1 MTTELNSLINALSVE
16 AGVVPPVSTGAL
28 GEDIVHRLDD
38 GSGAFV
44 AELNTAE
51 EATSTA
57 EHLEELADR
66 AEAAAVTDDP
76 IVAQISAESLNRE
89 FGILARAKRVSITT
103 DSFES
108 GSSDEGRLQA
118 LARDARAH
126 ADTFRTTRARVLD
139 FSPEGKLMEFLR
151 RDRSRLENANKDLDD
166 ALHLLTPAAAKF
178 KESGVFLS
186 HDGFRR
192 FLTVGGSEVGD
203 VAAAFSKE
211 SSTLEHMNA
220 AVVSGLEELAAAAKK
235 LLGAGVKSGIASLR
249 DGKHFTKLQGLGTAK
264 GGLLGNY
271 TIAETAKPGKLTGL
285 SVPVYDR
292 KNEHS
297 FSKMGLAKGVGTG
310 AWQMLI
316 GSLRHSAANAMI
328 GKNGSKLAHGIN
340 DAVGHASDAAA
351 VAAGVAKYAEHVN
364 KSKRKTAAT
373 YQELVSVANE
383 VKAYSKFT
391 AHRVNLDDFE
401 STLRSARN
409 NTATLDAEEKSDL
422 KAIISALEDA
432 ASRIMRLESAVYQQA
447 VYTTTMVAQVIKAAV
462 DKID

>member
-1 MTTELNSLINALSVE
+1 MTTELNSLLNELSVE
-16 AGVVPPVSTGAL
+16 SGVVPPVSMGAL

-51 EATSTA
+51 EATTTA
-57 EHLEELADR
+57 EHLEGLAER
-66 AEAAAVTDDP
+66 AEVAAATDDP

-89 FGILARAKRVSITT
+89 FVILARAKRLSITT

-108 GSSDEGRLQA
+108 ATSDESRLQG

-126 ADTFRTTRARVLD
+126 ADVFRTARARVLD

-151 RDRSRLENANKDLDD
+151 RDRSRLESANKDLDD
-166 ALHLLTPAAAKF
+166 ALHMLTPAAAKF

-192 FLTVGGSEVGD
+192 FLTVGGTEVGD
-203 VAAAFSKE
+203 LAAAFGKQST
-211 SSTLEHMNA
+211 TLEHMNA
-220 AVVSGLEELAAAAKK
+220 AVVEGLQELAAASKK
-235 LLGAGVKSGIASLR
+235 LLGGGVKAGIESLR
-249 DGKHFTKLQGLGTAK
+249 SGKHFTKLQGLGTSK

-271 TIAETAKPGKLTGL
+271 SITETAKPGKLTGL

-297 FSKMGLAKGVGTG
+297 FSKMGLAKGLGTG
-310 AWQMLI
+310 AWTMLI
-316 GSLRHSAANAMI
+316 GSMRHSVAKSMI
-328 GKNGSKLAHGIN
+328 GPNGSKVAHGIN
-340 DAVGHASDAAA
+340 DAFGHVQDAAA
-351 VAAGVAKYAEHVN
+351 VAKGVAKYGEHVN

-373 YQELVSVANE
+373 YQELVSIAND

-391 AHRVNLDDFE
+391 AERVNLDDFE
-401 STLRSARN
+401 STLKSARN